1 MSRIIAGDAG
11 SIRLKPAAASTRP
24 TSDRVKESLFGQ
36 LENLGQLDGA
46 SVLDLF
52 AGTGALGLE
61 ALSRGANHAV
71 LVERDRKAHEISLEN
86 SKSVISAIQKSRSDA
101 SVENKKADADKFLKT
116 NKQSFDLVFLD
127 PPYDLPN
134 QELLGYI
141 EQLSQAVSD
150 QGLFVIERSSRTESI
165 QVPVWLREV
174 STRNYGDTQV
184 TILQKLR

>member
-52 AGTGALGLE
+52 ACTGALGLE
-61 ALSRGANHAV
+61 ALSRGANRAV

-86 SKSVISAIQKSRSDA
+86 SKSVISAIQKSRGEA
-101 SVENKKADADKFLKT
+101 SVENKKADAAMFLKT

-174 STRNYGDTQV
+174 STRNYGDTQF
-184 TILQKLR
+184 TLLHTLS

>member
-101 SVENKKADADKFLKT
+101 SVENKKADAEKFLKT
-116 NKQSFDLVFLD
+116 NKQSFDLVFLGEKSFA
-127 PPYDLPN
+127 LASA
-134 QELLGYI
+134 LCI
-141 EQLSQAVSD
+141 RQLFYS
-150 QGLFVIERSSRTESI
+150 LFKTAC
-165 QVPVWLREV
+165 QQHGACHQYL
-174 STRNYGDTQV
+174 D
-184 TILQKLR
+184 